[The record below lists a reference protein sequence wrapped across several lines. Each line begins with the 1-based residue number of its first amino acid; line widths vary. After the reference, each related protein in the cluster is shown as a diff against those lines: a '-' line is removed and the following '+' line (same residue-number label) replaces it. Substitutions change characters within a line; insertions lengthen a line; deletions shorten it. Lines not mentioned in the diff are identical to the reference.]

1 MHLGHF
7 KNFGLFLKFLF
18 PALNRFCL
26 MIFVNYLYSK
36 ILDGTTDIAIIG
48 GGVVGTSLAY
58 HLAKKVSISS

>member
-1 MHLGHF
+1 
-7 KNFGLFLKFLF
+7 
-18 PALNRFCL
+18 
-26 MIFVNYLYSK
+26 MIFVNYIYSK